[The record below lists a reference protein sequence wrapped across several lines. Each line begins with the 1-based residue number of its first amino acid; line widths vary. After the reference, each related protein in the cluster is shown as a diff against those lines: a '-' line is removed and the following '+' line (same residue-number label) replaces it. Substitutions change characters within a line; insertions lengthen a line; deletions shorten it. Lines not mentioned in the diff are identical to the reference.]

1 MVRQTAICLA
11 FLTGASLAG
20 PAIGAAAAEVKTSVV
35 QAGGTNAILIIPP
48 KPKGSIILLAGGDGD
63 LHMDAA
69 GNTNSY
75 NSLVR
80 TRYAF
85 AQRGLAVLVPEPNV
99 NLVAAVED
107 MRKYGRVTIAGTS
120 RGTQR
125 AARGIAEGAKPDR
138 LVLTSGFLSM
148 ESGDPDNAVNI
159 IGTPSALPPTLVVHH
174 RHDSCFKTLPAGVD
188 PFLKWSGGRAKVT
201 WLDGG
206 VNEGNACAARAYHGF
221 NGIDGQMVSAVAG
234 FAAR

>member
-1 MVRQTAICLA
+1 MVRQVMLAVAIVAGLTA
-11 FLTGASLAG
+11 
-20 PAIGAAAAEVKTSVV
+20 PALAAEMATRVV
-35 QAGGTNAILIIPP
+35 QAGGANAILILPP
-48 KPKGSIILLAGGDGD
+48 KPKGAIILLAGGDGA

-99 NLVAAVED
+99 NLAAAVQQ
-107 MRKYGRVTIAGTS
+107 MHAYGRVTVAGTS

-138 LVLTSGFLSM
+138 LVLTSGFLSND
-148 ESGDPDNAVNI
+148 SGDSDNAMNT
-159 IGTPSALPPTLVVHH
+159 IGSPSALPPTLVVHH
-174 RHDSCFKTLPAGVD
+174 RQDGCKKTLPAGVE
-188 PFLKWSGGRAKVT
+188 PFVKWSAGRARVT

-206 VNEGNACAARAYHGF
+206 SDEGNACGAKAHHGF
-221 NGIDGQMVSAVAG
+221 NGIDGAMVSAVAG

>member
-1 MVRQTAICLA
+1 MIRQYIVTLA
-11 FLTGASLAG
+11 VLFGFCG
-20 PAIGAAAAEVKTSVV
+20 PAEAAEMKTSVV
-35 QAGGTNAILIIPP
+35 QAGGTSAILILPP
-48 KPKGSIILLAGGDGD
+48 KPKGAIILLAGGDGE

-69 GNTNSY
+69 GNTNSN

-85 AQRGLAVLVPEPNV
+85 AERGLAVLVPEPNV
-99 NLVAAVED
+99 NLASAVQQ
-107 MRKYGRVTIAGTS
+107 MHAYGRVTIAGTS

-125 AARGIAEGAKPDR
+125 AAHGIAEGAKPDR
-138 LVLTSGFLSM
+138 LVLTSGFLSND
-148 ESGDPDNAVNI
+148 SGDADNVVNTL
-159 IGTPSALPPTLVVHH
+159 GSPSALPPTLVVHH
-174 RHDSCFKTLPAGVD
+174 RQDGCRLTSPAGVE
-188 PFLKWSGGRAKVT
+188 PFIKWSAGRAKVT

-206 VNEGNACAARAYHGF
+206 ESVGNPCKALAHHGF